1 MNLLNLSWANLK
13 DKKLNSFLSAL
24 LLTLGIGIISLL
36 LLLNKQLDEQFR
48 RNLKGIDMVVGAK
61 GSPLQLILSSV
72 YQIDAPTGNI
82 PLEEVDKLAR
92 NPMVKSAIPL
102 SMGDNYYGF
111 RIVGTTEKY
120 VEHFGGELESGE
132 LFANSMEVTIGYKV
146 AEAAGLK
153 IGDTFA
159 GSHGFDQEG
168 DAHGDH
174 LYKVKGIFKP
184 SGSVLDQLI
193 LTPLNSVWDIHADH
207 EHDAAA
213 EEDDDHEEVREV
225 TSALITFRNPMAMMT
240 LPRMINE
247 NTKLQSALPSIEIN
261 RLIELLGVGIE
272 TLRALAILIML
283 IAGVSVF
290 VSLYNSLKERKYEM
304 ALLLSMGATRTKLFL
319 LLLFEGLLLSI
330 IGFVAGIAL
339 SRLGL
344 WVFSKTAERDFHY
357 SFRDFSVL
365 PEEFYLLGA
374 AILVGI
380 LAAALPSLGIYRIN
394 ISKTLAED

>member
-1 MNLLNLSWANLK
+1 MNLLNLSWANLR

-48 RNLKGIDMVVGAK
+48 RNLKSIDMVVGAK

-82 PLEEVDKLAR
+82 PLEEVERLQK
-92 NPMVKSAIPL
+92 NPMVKAAIPL
-102 SMGDNYYGF
+102 SMGDNYRGF
-111 RIVGTTEKY
+111 RIVGTTEDY
-120 VEHFGGELESGE
+120 VTHFEGELETGE
-132 LFANSMEVTIGYKV
+132 LFGESMEVTIGYKV
-146 AEAAGLK
+146 AEGAGLK
-153 IGDTFA
+153 VGDTFA

-168 DAHGDH
+168 EAHGDH
-174 LYKVKGIFKP
+174 LYVVKGIFKP

-207 EHDAAA
+207 DHGED
-213 EEDDDHEEVREV
+213 EEDHEEVAEV
-225 TSALITFRNPMAMMT
+225 TSALITFRNPMALMT

-304 ALLLSMGATRTKLFL
+304 ALLLSMGATRTKLFF
-319 LLLFEGLLLSI
+319 LLLFEGLLLAL
-330 IGFVAGIAL
+330 IGFIAGIGL

-344 WVFSKTAERDFHY
+344 WTFSKTAERDFHY
-357 SFRDFSVL
+357 SFRDFSIL
-365 PEEFYLLGA
+365 PEEMYLLVA
-374 AILVGI
+374 AIIIGI
-380 LAAALPSLGIYRIN
+380 LAAAIPSLGIYRIN
-394 ISKTLAED
+394 ISKSLA

>member
-1 MNLLNLSWANLK
+1 MNLLQLSWANLK
-13 DKKLNSFLSAL
+13 DKKLNSFLSTL

-36 LLLNKQLDEQFR
+36 LLLNKQLEDQFR
-48 RNLKGIDMVVGAK
+48 KNLRGIDMVVGAK

-82 PLEEVDKLAR
+82 PLSEVEKLAR
-92 NPMVKSAIPL
+92 NPMVKAAIPL
-102 SMGDNYYGF
+102 SMGDNYHGF
-111 RIVGTTEKY
+111 RIVGTTAKY
-120 VEHFGGELESGE
+120 AEHFGGELASGS
-132 LFANSMEVTIGYKV
+132 LFGKSMEATIGYKV
-146 AEAAGLK
+146 AEGAGLK
-153 IGDTFA
+153 PGDTFA

-168 DAHGDH
+168 DSHGEH
-174 LYKVKGIFKP
+174 LYRVKGVFKP

-193 LTPLNSVWDIHADH
+193 LTDLSSVWDIHADH
-207 EHDAAA
+207 AHEAQEGEEEH
-213 EEDDDHEEVREV
+213 EKEV
-225 TSALITFRNPMAMMT
+225 TSALVTFRNPMAMMM

-261 RLIELLGVGIE
+261 RLIELLGVGID

-304 ALLLSMGATRTKLFL
+304 ALLLSMGATRTKLFF
-319 LLLFEGLLLSI
+319 LLLFEGLLLAVM
-330 IGFVAGIAL
+330 GFIAGISL

-344 WVFSKTAERDFHY
+344 WLFSQTAERDFNY
-357 SFRDFSVL
+357 SFGNFSVL
-365 PEEFYLLGA
+365 PEEFYLLA
-374 AILVGI
+374 AALVIGV
-380 LAAALPSLGIYRIN
+380 LAAAIPSLGIYRIN

>member
-1 MNLLNLSWANLK
+1 MNLLQLSWANLK
-13 DKKLNSFLSAL
+13 DKKLNSFLSTL

-36 LLLNKQLDEQFR
+36 LLLNKQLDDQFR
-48 RNLKGIDMVVGAK
+48 KNLRGIDMVVGAK

-82 PLEEVDKLAR
+82 PLSEVEKLAR
-92 NPMVKSAIPL
+92 NPMVKAAIPL
-102 SMGDNYYGF
+102 SMGDNYNGF
-111 RIVGTTEKY
+111 RIVGTTPKY
-120 VEHFGGELESGE
+120 VEHFGGELESGS
-132 LFANSMEVTIGYKV
+132 LFGKSMEVTIGYKV
-146 AEAAGLK
+146 AEGTGLK
-153 IGDTFA
+153 PGDTFA
-159 GSHGFDQEG
+159 GSHGFDREG

-174 LYKVKGIFKP
+174 LYTVKGVFKP

-193 LTPLNSVWDIHADH
+193 LTELSSVWDIHDGHDH
-207 EHDAAA
+207 EA
-213 EEDDDHEEVREV
+213 EAGEEEHEKEV
-225 TSALITFRNPMAMMT
+225 TSALLTFRNPMAMMT

-261 RLIELLGVGIE
+261 RLIELLGVGID

-304 ALLLSMGATRTKLFL
+304 ALLLSMGATRTKLFF
-319 LLLFEGLLLSI
+319 LLLFEGLLLAVM
-330 IGFVAGIAL
+330 GFLAGISL

-344 WVFSKTAERDFHY
+344 WLFSQTAERDFNY
-357 SFRDFSVL
+357 SFRNFSIL
-365 PEEFYLLGA
+365 PEEFYLLA
-374 AILVGI
+374 AALVIGV
-380 LAAALPSLGIYRIN
+380 LAAAIPSLGIYRIN